1 LKYPAKLQTAILRLL
16 TYLLPASQID
26 LIPDTDTDSYVKQ
39 DGNQSGKRLF
49 CDRLVLAHLTD
60 LWFLAITNLWRGWFA
75 PPPRLLRKASGGRCP
90 SAPEIHHRSAD
101 VWYHRSGG
109 SQWLIDIGGGAIIII
124 TQNALILQ
132 LLGGGFAAQTTSEG
146 SAPCT
151 STGSTAPDSLR
162 PRYQHDLLDPP
173 PGQASSR
180 QFKNITS
187 PLQRKSGH
195 LDIKHM
201 ECLLQH
207 SQLRE
212 CMGVL

>member
-1 LKYPAKLQTAILRLL
+1 LL
-16 TYLLPASQID
+16 
-26 LIPDTDTDSYVKQ
+26 
-39 DGNQSGKRLF
+39 
-49 CDRLVLAHLTD
+49 
-60 LWFLAITNLWRGWFA
+60 

-132 LLGGGFAAQTTSEG
+132 LLGGGGFAAQTTSEG

-212 CMGVL
+212 CIGVL

>member
-1 LKYPAKLQTAILRLL
+1 MKYPAKLQTAILRLL

-75 PPPRLLRKASGGRCP
+75 SPPRLLRKASGGRCP

-109 SQWLIDIGGGAIIII
+109 SQWLIDIGGGAIITI

-132 LLGGGFAAQTTSEG
+132 LLGGLRRPDHQRGLCPLHLHRQHSPRLPSPQIPARSSG
-146 SAPCT
+146 SA
-151 STGSTAPDSLR
+151 TGSSEF
-162 PRYQHDLLDPP
+162 
-173 PGQASSR
+173 QA
-180 QFKNITS
+180 I
-187 PLQRKSGH
+187 
-195 LDIKHM
+195 
-201 ECLLQH
+201 
-207 SQLRE
+207 
-212 CMGVL
+212 

>member
-1 LKYPAKLQTAILRLL
+1 MADRYRGRGDHYHYTECIN
-16 TYLLPASQID
+16 TPAS
-26 LIPDTDTDSYVKQ
+26 
-39 DGNQSGKRLF
+39 
-49 CDRLVLAHLTD
+49 
-60 LWFLAITNLWRGWFA
+60 
-75 PPPRLLRKASGGRCP
+75 
-90 SAPEIHHRSAD
+90 
-101 VWYHRSGG
+101 
-109 SQWLIDIGGGAIIII
+109 
-124 TQNALILQ
+124 
-132 LLGGGFAAQTTSEG
+132 GGGFATQTTSEA

-173 PGQASSR
+173 LGQASSR
-180 QFKNITS
+180 QFKNIIS

-195 LDIKHM
+195 LDIKHI